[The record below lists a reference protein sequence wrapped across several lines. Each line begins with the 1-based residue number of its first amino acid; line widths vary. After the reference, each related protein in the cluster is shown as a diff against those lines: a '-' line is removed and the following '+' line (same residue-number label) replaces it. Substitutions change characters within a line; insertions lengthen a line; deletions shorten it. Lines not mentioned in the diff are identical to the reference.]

1 MPEQLTVTFTV
12 AGCPDGSGGLTAVI
26 LVADTK
32 VMSWASVPPKK
43 TSRPPPKPA
52 PVIVTVSPPVAA
64 PWLGETIVTAGA
76 EHDDDGDRGDRG
88 DCGDGGVGEE
98 DGGGVTD
105 GTRDDGGGSAHSG
118 GRLSPPEP
126 CVEQADAFPPPLAEL
141 TAPGALP
148 AAEPV
153 GASTPP
159 PVAGPTAGCALP
171 LATGP
176 TAGCALPLAAEVI
189 AASFSL
195 QAGTARRM
203 TAVPA
208 MVKAANTKRRT
219 AETNT

>member
-1 MPEQLTVTFTV
+1 M
-12 AGCPDGSGGLTAVI
+12 I
-26 LVADTK
+26 LVSDTK

-64 PWLGETIVTAGA
+64 PWLGETLVTVGA
-76 EHDDDGDRGDRG
+76 EHDDDGDRG
-88 DCGDGGVGEE
+88 DCGDGGVGEA

-118 GRLSPPEP
+118 GRLSPPKP

-141 TAPGALP
+141 TASGALP

-159 PVAGPTAGCALP
+159 PVAGPI
-171 LATGP
+171 
-176 TAGCALPLAAEVI
+176 AGCALPLAAEVI
-189 AASFSL
+189 AASLSP

-208 MVKAANTKRRT
+208 MVKAANTKRWT